1 MPRASMKLPA
11 LFLILFL
18 AIHAHAAPKL
28 AGSAG
33 YQFGA
38 NNATVTMKCDAV
50 SNNDAENATGT
61 IQVRLW
67 ALDAPY
73 KGGTISGVVLGEY
86 KLEGLDGGMRYPD
99 FNKTVK
105 TNLPRTKGTF
115 HLCLTLSE
123 YREKGYVLTDWRNF
137 DKQVTLSPPKLFVME
152 GPWNWQT
159 NYEAGTVNMKVKKIS
174 HTRSTNTGTL
184 RLELWACAKPYTGG
198 TIYGVK
204 MGSVQKQALKAG
216 FVYSDVDNTAKLTRP
231 KAGTYHVVLVLL
243 EYNNDTYSIVSWLNP
258 STTTVF
264 K

>member
-1 MPRASMKLPA
+1 MPRASMKLPT
-11 LFLILFL
+11 LFFILIL
-18 AIHAHAAPKL
+18 AIQAHAAPKF

-67 ALDAPY
+67 ALSQPY

-86 KLEGLDGGMRYPD
+86 KLDGLEGGMRYTS

-105 TNLPRTKGTF
+105 TSLPRTKGTF
-115 HLCLTLSE
+115 YLCLSLSE
-123 YREKGYVLTDWRNF
+123 YRDKGYVITDWRNF
-137 DKQVTLSPPKLFVME
+137 EKPVTLSPPKLFVME
-152 GPWNWQT
+152 GPWTFQT

-184 RLELWACAKPYTGG
+184 RLELWACSQPYTGG

-216 FVYSDVDNTAKLTRP
+216 FVYTDVDNTAKLTRP
-231 KAGTYHVVLVLL
+231 KAGTYHLVLVLL
-243 EYNNDTYSIVSWLNP
+243 EYSDDKYSIVSWLNP
-258 STTTVF
+258 SSPTVF